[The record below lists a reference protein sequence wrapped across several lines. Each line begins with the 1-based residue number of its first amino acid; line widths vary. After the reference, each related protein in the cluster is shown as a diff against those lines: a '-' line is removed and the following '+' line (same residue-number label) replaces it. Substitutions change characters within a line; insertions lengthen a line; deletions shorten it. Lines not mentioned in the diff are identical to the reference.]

1 MYACLLHACLTC
13 LLHMDPAALFWFVFQ
28 RRKAWHRGHRY
39 VDVNNN
45 EAFSVLHELSS
56 ERTRLPYDYNLRKSH
71 IYASA
76 GTPPEMTDVEEKN
89 TEQERKKNTW
99 PSFHTLCLHRK
110 MPHEWR
116 GWEPRSNLGRQRDRP
131 EVSVSQTHP
140 VGVPTMTQ
148 NGVHSLCVER

>member
-1 MYACLLHACLTC
+1 MYAC